1 MVKSMSVLIIGSVS
15 NDVLRLQKYF
25 HRIDIKNVHCFT
37 TTEAAMNYLLDDLKE
52 DLDLVILDAKL
63 TLKNCEE
70 ICQQI
75 AELQSWIDAPILLS
89 TTYEKSI
96 TIDRVFEAGI
106 FDFILKPFDFT
117 HFKTRIQVA
126 LKYRGETKL
135 RKQQE
140 SSIQKD
146 LFIAKKFQKNAL
158 SPALNLEH
166 IQIDGLYVTSNTLG
180 GDMYSWFKINDDLT
194 AVLLY
199 DAMGHGIAASLV
211 TMSIKSLLR
220 GIITRLIDPVAV
232 IHELNHQIY
241 ELFSDEDM
249 DRFLMTAIYILID
262 TKNGTLHYVNAAH
275 PSGFLYGKYGE
286 TVFLPANTPILG
298 LFPTI
303 QINKKTIPLS
313 GWHRIILYTDGL
325 LTLNEEQVIDL
336 DFFHSYASQ
345 DNTYAL
351 QKFSQ
356 KYDLFENE
364 YSDDITV
371 VSVTITLQGR

>member
-1 MVKSMSVLIIGSVS
+1 MSVLIIGSVS

-25 HRIDIKNVHCFT
+25 HRIDIKNIHCFT
-37 TTEAAMNYLLDDLKE
+37 TTDAAMNYLADSLKE
-52 DLDLVILDAKL
+52 ELELIILDAKM
-63 TLKNCEE
+63 TLKNCEN

-75 AELQSWIDAPILLS
+75 DELKSWLDAPILLS

-117 HFKTRIQVA
+117 QFKTRIQVA
-126 LKYRGETKL
+126 LKYQKESKL

-140 SSIQKD
+140 GIIQKD
-146 LFIAKKFQKNAL
+146 LIIAKKFQKNAL
-158 SPALNLEH
+158 SPSLNLEH

-180 GDMYSWFKINDDLT
+180 GDMYCWFKINEHLT
-194 AVLLY
+194 AILLY

-211 TMSIKSLLR
+211 TMSIRSLLK
-220 GIITRLIDPVAV
+220 GIITKLIDPVLV
-232 IHELNHQIY
+232 IRELNRQIY

-262 TKNGTLHYVNAAH
+262 TKNGTVHYVNAAH
-275 PSGFLYGKYGE
+275 PSGFLFGKYGE

-303 QINKKTIPLS
+303 HINKKTIPLS

-325 LTLNEEQVIDL
+325 LTINEQHVVDM

-345 DNTYAL
+345 DNGYAL

-356 KYDLFENE
+356 KYDLFDND

-371 VSVTITLQGR
+371 VSITITLQGR

>member
-1 MVKSMSVLIIGSVS
+1 MSVLIIGNVS
-15 NDVLRLQKYF
+15 NDVLRMQKYF
-25 HRIDIKNVHCFT
+25 HRLDIENIHCFT
-37 TTEAAMNYLLDDLKE
+37 TTEAATNYLLDELKE
-52 DLDLVILDAKL
+52 ELDLIILDAKL
-63 TLKNCEE
+63 TLINCEE

-75 AELQSWIDAPILLS
+75 EELQRWIDAPILLS
-89 TTYEKSI
+89 TTYEKAI

-117 HFKTRIQVA
+117 HFKTRIHVA
-126 LKYRGETKL
+126 LKYRGEAKL

-158 SPALNLEH
+158 SPSLNLKQ

-180 GDMYSWFKINDDLT
+180 GDMYCWFNINDDLT

-220 GIITRLIDPVAV
+220 GIIPTLIDPVAV

-249 DRFLMTAIYILID
+249 DRFLMTAIYMLID

-275 PSGFLYGKYGE
+275 PSGFLFGKYGE
-286 TVFLPANTPILG
+286 TVFLPASTPILG

-303 QINKKTIPLS
+303 PINKKTIPLS

-325 LTLNEEQVIDL
+325 LTLNEEQLVDF

-345 DNTYAL
+345 DNAYAL

-356 KYDLFENE
+356 KYDLFEND

>member
-1 MVKSMSVLIIGSVS
+1 MSVLIIGSVS

-25 HRIDIKNVHCFT
+25 HRIDIQDIHCFST
-37 TTEAAMNYLLDDLKE
+37 PEAAMNYLFDSSLKE
-52 DLDLVILDAKL
+52 ELELIILDAKM

-70 ICQQI
+70 ICQYI
-75 AELQSWIDAPILLS
+75 HALKNWVDVPILLS
-89 TTYEKSI
+89 TTYEKTV

-117 HFKTRIQVA
+117 QFKTRIQVA
-126 LKYRGETKL
+126 LKYQRETRL
-135 RKQQE
+135 RKEQE
-140 SSIQKD
+140 SIIQKD

-158 SPALNLEH
+158 SPPLNLEQ

-180 GDMYSWFKINDDLT
+180 GDMYCWFKINDHLT

-211 TMSIKSLLR
+211 TMSIRSLLK
-220 GIITRLIDPVAV
+220 GIITKLIDPVMV
-232 IHELNHQIY
+232 IRELNRQIY

-275 PSGFLYGKYGE
+275 PSGFLFGKYGE

-325 LTLNEEQVIDL
+325 LTVNEQKSIDM
-336 DFFHSYASQ
+336 DFFYMYASQ
-345 DNTYAL
+345 ENGYAL

-356 KYDLFENE
+356 KYNLFDND

-371 VSVTITLQGR
+371 VSITITLQGR